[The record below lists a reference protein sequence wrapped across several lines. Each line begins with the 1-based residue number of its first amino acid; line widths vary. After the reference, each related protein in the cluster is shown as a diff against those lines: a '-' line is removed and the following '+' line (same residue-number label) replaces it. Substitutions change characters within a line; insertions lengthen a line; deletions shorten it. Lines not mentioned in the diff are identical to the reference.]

1 MISGDAEE
9 TIQRG
14 QRGQREDDLAKTV
27 VSGIAGSYGQARPI
41 HKAHAQQTQ

>member
-14 QRGQREDDLAKTV
+14 QRDDDLAKTV
-27 VSGIAGSYGQARPI
+27 VSGIAGSHSLARSI